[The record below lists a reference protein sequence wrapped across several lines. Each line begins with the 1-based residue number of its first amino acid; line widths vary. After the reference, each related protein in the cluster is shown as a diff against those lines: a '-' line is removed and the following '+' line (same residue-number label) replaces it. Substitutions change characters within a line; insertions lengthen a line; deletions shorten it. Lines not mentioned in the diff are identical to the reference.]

1 LKLNL
6 DRLAHYPAPAR
17 LGIFVLTLL
26 CLWLPFCVPIYW
38 LVRDQNLVNILTLV
52 ILYVEFIVLVQLWGR
67 YVYRQPHL
75 LRNYGLEK
83 TRQNAIDLL
92 KGLSTGILSQLGLFV
107 LQGLLGWVIW
117 QQPASVIFLRQ
128 VILEGLI
135 VSLGI
140 GFAEE
145 LLFRGWLLD
154 ELHRNCSLKVSLWV
168 DAILFAL
175 LHFIK
180 PLEAILKTWPTF
192 VGLLVLGLTLVWA
205 KRSRNGR
212 LGLPIGLHAGLVW
225 GFYIINVGQLVRY
238 SGNVPE
244 WVTGIDR
251 NPLAGIMGVLCL
263 GTLAL
268 TMWTVSRK
276 KTTDEYR

>member
-1 LKLNL
+1 M
-6 DRLAHYPAPAR
+6 
-17 LGIFVLTLL
+17 LTLL

>member
-1 LKLNL
+1 MKLHP

-38 LVRDQNLVNILTLV
+38 LVSDQNLVNILTLV
-52 ILYVEFIVLVQLWGR
+52 ILYVEFIILVRLWGR

-75 LRNYGLEK
+75 LSNYGLER

-107 LQGLLGWVIW
+107 LQGLLGWVVW
-117 QQPASVIFLRQ
+117 QQPASVVFLRQ

-154 ELHRNCSLKVSLWV
+154 ELQRNYSLKVSLWV

-225 GFYIINVGQLVRY
+225 GFYIINVGQLVRS

-251 NPLAGIMGVLCL
+251 NPLAGVMGVLCL
-263 GTLAL
+263 GTLAV
-268 TMWTVSRK
+268 TMWTLSRK
-276 KTTDEYR
+276 KTADEHR